1 MVKTRAGELTE
12 FNTLLRRAA
21 YLRKID
27 GDKRDA
33 EIIIDDF
40 IHLLELPSLLP
51 LTETLRGIVQRLAV
65 KVGAIE
71 NDPTAS
77 AL

>member
-33 EIIIDDF
+33 EIVINDF
-40 IHLLELPSLLP
+40 LELLEVRTLRPQIDM
-51 LTETLRGIVQRLAV
+51 LRGIVQRLAV

-71 NDPTAS
+71 NATTAS